1 MRTMLIST
9 VILFTTVVS
18 AVAIG
23 IAAGYAAIWA
33 ILAAFGRQPALP
45 EPALVT
51 VEATSEPL
59 AASR

>member
-1 MRTMLIST
+1 MLIST

-33 ILAAFGRQPALP
+33 ILAAFGRQSTPA
-45 EPALVT
+45 EPALVN

-59 AASR
+59 AASH

>member
-1 MRTMLIST
+1 MLIST

-33 ILAAFGRQPALP
+33 ILTVFGRQSTQ

-51 VEATSEPL
+51 VEATTEPL
-59 AASR
+59 TASH